1 MIGSIKGWSSAVKT
15 SGPTPLSSVLD
26 SALKSLHAQ
35 SAQGNG
41 DGFLFSGN
49 RHETV
54 PRALLLDQRLTPLER
69 NAWQIFRLLLND
81 DGVTTFPTYDQLRSY
96 LASVPCG
103 ALASHETVAKTLT
116 LLRLTRWLSLARRR
130 RDARTGRVLGN
141 LYVLHDRPL
150 TPFEAMQIDPGYM
163 VLVSHTLKHA
173 NKGIQ
178 RVGLAVLEEIS
189 HDPSVQTQ
197 LLPSHLQVLA
207 VRLQQAQATDV
218 TPDMQ
223 TEERTPEALRKL
235 NAQSSVSEPRSKAPP
250 DHSLRHPKPASTLST
265 KALKILRTGESSQ
278 AGSELIL
285 PTRFSSLTSTQQAG
299 AKVALQQLPV
309 ELRQAVLDEW
319 AARCREAHIRNP
331 AGYLFGILQRALQ
344 GQFTVWAAKEQTP
357 ESSGSKP
364 SPKQTQKTERDPAVA
379 HAYLDEL
386 KGLLKER

>member
-1 MIGSIKGWSSAVKT
+1 MVKSSAPK
-15 SGPTPLSSVLD
+15 PLSSVLD
-26 SALKSLHAQ
+26 SALKSLCAP
-35 SAQGNG
+35 STQGNG

-54 PRALLLDQRLTPLER
+54 PRALLLDERLTPLER
-69 NAWQIFRLLLND
+69 NAWQVFRLLLND
-81 DGVTTFPTYDQLRSY
+81 DGVTAFPTYDQLRKY

-103 ALASHETVAKTLT
+103 ALASHESVAKTLT

-150 TPFEAMQIDPGYM
+150 TPFEAMQIDPEYM

-207 VRLQQAQATDV
+207 LRLQQAQAVDV
-218 TPDMQ
+218 APDMP
-223 TEERTPEALRKL
+223 TEECTSQALRKQ
-235 NAQSSVSEPRSKAPP
+235 NAPSSVSEPRPKAPQ
-250 DHSLRHPKPASTLST
+250 DHSLRHPKPASMLST
-265 KALKILRTGESSQ
+265 KALKTLRTGECSQ
-278 AGSELIL
+278 EGFELDL
-285 PTRFSSLTSTQQAG
+285 PPRFSSLTPAQQSG
-299 AKVALQQLPV
+299 AKVALQRLPG

-331 AGYLFGILQRALQ
+331 AGYLFGILQKALQ
-344 GQFTVWAAKEQTP
+344 GQFTVWAAKEQAS
-357 ESSGSKP
+357 ESGGTKP